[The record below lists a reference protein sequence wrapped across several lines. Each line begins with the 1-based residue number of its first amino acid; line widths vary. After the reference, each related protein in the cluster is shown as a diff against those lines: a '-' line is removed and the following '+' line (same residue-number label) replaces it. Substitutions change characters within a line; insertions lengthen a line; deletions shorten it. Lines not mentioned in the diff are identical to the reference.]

1 MYPTDPNSADS
12 AAIIPFAPRS
22 FQNEDGPSDEV
33 STIVA
38 VVAVT
43 LRHDSTMSPEEGL
56 ADLIE
61 ASGQAEIIEIQD
73 DVIEKHLLDYCAKI
87 GFKSEYRSLHVYG
100 ICKQCL

>member
-1 MYPTDPNSADS
+1 MYPTDPTSADS
-12 AAIIPFAPRS
+12 AAIIPFAPRC
-22 FQNEDGPSDEV
+22 FQNEDDPSDEV

-73 DVIEKHLLDYCAKI
+73 ACAEI
-87 GFKSEYRSLHVYG
+87 FDGSESAQIHHPAAANDNSNRAS
-100 ICKQCL
+100 

>member
-1 MYPTDPNSADS
+1 MYPTDPTSADS
-12 AAIIPFAPRS
+12 AAIIPFAPRH

-73 DVIEKHLLDYCAKI
+73 ACAEI
-87 GFKSEYRSLHVYG
+87 FDGSESAQIHPPSAANDNSNRAS
-100 ICKQCL
+100 

>member
-1 MYPTDPNSADS
+1 MYPTDPTSADS
-12 AAIIPFAPRS
+12 AAIIPFAPRC
-22 FQNEDGPSDEV
+22 FQNEDGPTDEV

-73 DVIEKHLLDYCAKI
+73 ACAEI
-87 GFKSEYRSLHVYG
+87 FDGSESAHIHHPAAMNDNSNVAS
-100 ICKQCL
+100 